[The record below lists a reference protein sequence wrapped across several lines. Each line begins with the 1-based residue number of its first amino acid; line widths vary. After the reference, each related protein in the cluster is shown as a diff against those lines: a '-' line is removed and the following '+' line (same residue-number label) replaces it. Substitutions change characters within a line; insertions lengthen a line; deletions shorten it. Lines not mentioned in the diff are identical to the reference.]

1 MDVSTK
7 TLLAV
12 VAVMALNQL
21 VMRIGALHGRPP
33 VFWGLQLANIA
44 CGTALLVWGLPGFV
58 TLPVISWVL
67 ALLFFFRT
75 IVNNQSR
82 AEWIRKQ
89 QQAKRRER
97 QRMLDEHE
105 QKQH

>member
-1 MDVSTK
+1 MDVSTQ

-21 VMRIGALHGRPP
+21 VMRVGALRGRPSI
-33 VFWGLQLANIA
+33 FWTLQAANIA
-44 CGTALLVWGLPGFV
+44 CGTGLLLWGLPGFES
-58 TLPVISWVL
+58 LPVISWVL

-82 AEWIRKQ
+82 AEWLRKQ
-89 QQAKRRER
+89 QQAQRQKR
-97 QRMLDEHE
+97 QRMLDEYE
-105 QKQH
+105 QQQD